1 MPSIDV
7 NGIKVAFQEAGTGEP
22 VVFLHCSASS
32 GSQWRDQFERLSRH
46 YRVIAPDLLGCGESE
61 PWQGRGRLT
70 LEAEA
75 AIVSAFVEHCGEPVH
90 LVGHSFG
97 GALALRAA
105 LDHPQG
111 IRTLTLIEPVAF
123 HLLRHGEAAGVEH
136 FRQVRSVADCISLAV
151 LCGDYQAGMG
161 CFVDYWNGEGTW
173 ERMKD
178 EKRVAL
184 AASVPRVVL
193 DFAAT
198 TGEET
203 TPAAYV
209 RVRLPTLIIRGDRS
223 PAPVQHVAEM
233 LEETLPD
240 AILETVQGA
249 GHMLPM
255 THAGR
260 VSDLIAD
267 HLFAHAPMGAWIGN
281 RKALRDLGGARQA
294 A

>member
-7 NGIKVAFQEAGTGEP
+7 NGIQVSFQEAGTGEP
-22 VVFLHCSASS
+22 VVFLHCSAST
-32 GSQWRDQFERLSRH
+32 GEQWWAQFERLSRH
-46 YRVIAPDLLGCGESE
+46 HRVIAPDLFGCGESE
-61 PWQGRGRLT
+61 SWQGRGRLT

-75 AIVSAFVEHCGEPVH
+75 AIVEAFIDYCGEPVH
-90 LVGHSFG
+90 LVGHSYG

-105 LDHPQG
+105 LDYPDG
-111 IRTLTLIEPVAF
+111 IKTLTLIEPVAF
-123 HLLRHGEAAGVEH
+123 HLLRHDESHGVEH
-136 FRQVRSVADCISLAV
+136 FRKVRGVADCISLAV

-173 ERMKD
+173 ARMKD
-178 EKRVAL
+178 DKRAAL
-184 AASVPRVVL
+184 AGRITRVVL

-209 RVRLPTLIIRGDRS
+209 RVGMPTLVIRGDRS
-223 PAPVQHVAEM
+223 PAPVRHLAEV
-233 LEETLPD
+233 LEDTLPD
-240 AILETVQGA
+240 AVLETVQGA

-255 THAGR
+255 THGGQ
-260 VSDLIAD
+260 VSELIAD
-267 HLFAHAPMGAWIGN
+267 HLFASEPMGAWISH
-281 RKALRDLGGARQA
+281 RRPLGDAAGARHA